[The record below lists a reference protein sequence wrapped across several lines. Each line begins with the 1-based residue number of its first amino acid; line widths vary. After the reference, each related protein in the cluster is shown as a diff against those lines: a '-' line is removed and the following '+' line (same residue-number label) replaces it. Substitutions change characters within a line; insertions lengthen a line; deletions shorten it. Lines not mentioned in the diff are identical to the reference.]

1 MKILPHQ
8 HEPRGLVAIASG
20 HTPTMSKSVCNPV
33 PPGVQKALD
42 RRRRFTLIR
51 PGTRAALQAGS
62 AGTARSAS
70 LARQVN
76 CTPRDG
82 RGTEAVNH
90 FSRLPAG

>member
-1 MKILPHQ
+1 MNMLPHQ

-51 PGTRAALQAGS
+51 PGTRAALQAGRAENRGARLLPGRS
-62 AGTARSAS
+62 TVRRATAE
-70 LARQVN
+70 
-76 CTPRDG
+76 G
-82 RGTEAVNH
+82 R
-90 FSRLPAG
+90 RR